1 MSNLP
6 FDGRAD
12 KAEQQLLGSC
22 LVCREALPQ
31 ALEAGLTEDDFFGS
45 HHRAMFAAM
54 VALHRDGKACEIILV
69 SARMQ
74 TMGTGNHL
82 AAHGGDEYLV
92 ALGNEAPVSGFAE
105 LAQVLKLAAYDRQ
118 LVLLRKEQ
126 CQSGQS
132 GKKRSELAAQIR
144 RVQSE
149 RDRLAEYCDG
159 WPGEPGPPRPFTD
172 SQPSAWPASALPPVL
187 AEFAQAVA
195 AYSQVP
201 ESLPAILGLGTLSAA
216 WAGKVVAALPNGHTE
231 ALSLYCVAA
240 ADVSERKSSTFAQF
254 AKPIED
260 YQRER
265 KEQLAPLRSDYE
277 AERAGL
283 QAEHDQAIQDRKRAK
298 AGSPEHGDACDRA
311 KRLREEL
318 DQLQPPPIWE
328 FVTRDTTAEGL
339 ARLMSRTGGFA
350 LLFSPEGG
358 GVFDRMAGHYDRE
371 PNLDV
376 FLKSYDGE
384 TISSHRASA
393 EREIS
398 EVLRPAL
405 AIVLTTQP
413 ATLQKLTE
421 KRELE
426 DRGLVARFLF
436 ALPYDSQVGH
446 RTPNSPAIPARVAS
460 EYTDAML
467 RCLRIERPDVAHRL
481 ELSQD
486 AVTEYDLLHWQ
497 IEPQL
502 KPGGSLYDLRG
513 WAGKLVGKIVR
524 IAALFHLWQHTI
536 QGNAAPWDV
545 PISGD
550 TFRRAAELAPWFIEH
565 ARAAFSLMSQSPA
578 MAKARKLLDEL
589 RKQGAESFTTRDA
602 QRLIAKNGTREEAQR
617 VLDVLQAHNHV
628 APLPTERKDS
638 QRWRVHPE
646 VVKGWTDG
654 AKNAA

>member
-31 ALEAGLTEDDFFGS
+31 ALEAGLTEDDFFGP

-54 VALHRDGKACEIILV
+54 VALHRDGKAGEIIPV

-74 TMGTGNHL
+74 TMGTGSHL

-92 ALGNEAPVSGFAE
+92 AIGNEAPVSGFAE
-105 LAQVLKLAAYDRQ
+105 LARVVKQAAYDRK
-118 LVLLRKEQ
+118 LAILRTEQ
-126 CQSGQS
+126 RQSGLS
-132 GKKRSELAAQIR
+132 AKKRSELAMRIR
-144 RVQSE
+144 GVQHE
-149 RDRLAEYCDG
+149 RDRLAEYSDG
-159 WPGEPGPPRPFTD
+159 WPGEPGPPLPFTD
-172 SQPSAWPASALPPVL
+172 SVPPPWPTLALPPVL
-187 AEFAQAVA
+187 AEFVQAVA

-201 ESLPAILGLGTLSAA
+201 TSMPALIGLGTLSAA
-216 WAGKVVAALPNGHTE
+216 LTGKVVATLPNGHTE

-254 AKPIED
+254 AKPIDD

-265 KEQLAPLRSDYE
+265 KEQLAPLRSEYE

-283 QAEHDQAIQDRKRAK
+283 QAEHEQAIQERKRAK
-298 AGSPEHGDACDRA
+298 AGSPQHGDACDRA
-311 KRLREEL
+311 KRLREKL
-318 DQLQPPPIWE
+318 DQLKPPPVWE

-358 GVFDRMAGHYDRE
+358 GVIDRMAGHYDRE

-393 EREIS
+393 EREVA
-398 EVLRPAL
+398 EVQRPAL

-426 DRGLVARFLF
+426 DRGLVARLLF
-436 ALPYDSQVGH
+436 ALPYDSQIGN
-446 RTPNSPAIPARVAS
+446 RAPNSPAIPAPVAR

-467 RCLRIERPDVAHRL
+467 RCLRMERPDVPHRL
-481 ELSQD
+481 ELSSD
-486 AVTEYDLLHWQ
+486 AVTEYDRLHWQ

-502 KPGGSLYDLRG
+502 KPGGSLHDLRG
-513 WAGKLVGKIVR
+513 WAGKLIGKIVR
-524 IAALFHLWQHTI
+524 IAALFHLWEHTR
-536 QGNAAPWDV
+536 QGNAAPWNV

-550 TFRRAAELAPWFIEH
+550 TFRRAAALAPWFIEH
-565 ARAAFSLMSQSPA
+565 ARAAFSLMSQAPA
-578 MAKARKLLDEL
+578 MAKARTLLDKL
-589 RKQGAESFTTRDA
+589 RKQGKESFTTRDA
-602 QRLIAKNGTREEAQR
+602 QSLIAKNGTREEAQR